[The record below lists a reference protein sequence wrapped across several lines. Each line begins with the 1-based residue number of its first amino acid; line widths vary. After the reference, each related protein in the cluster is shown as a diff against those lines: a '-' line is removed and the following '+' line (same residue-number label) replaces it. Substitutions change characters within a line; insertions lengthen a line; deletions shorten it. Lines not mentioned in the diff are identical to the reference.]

1 MGNLS
6 NQYISQSFQS
16 LLHLGSDTTA
26 SATLTEIQDALGNGV
41 GVFVNTSGN
50 LKVTNHISASAVSA
64 SLVNGLGSP
73 FNFSS
78 SVAGQL
84 QALENVTSSLI
95 NQTGSYATTGSNTFI
110 GNQTITGDVNINGT
124 LTATE
129 IHTIIES
136 SSVIFSSGSNI
147 LGDST
152 SDTQTLNGL
161 VRVSGSS
168 QITGSMGISAN
179 LSIKGEVS
187 ASFISSSRIV
197 GLGNTTV
204 SDFSSSVAQQFND
217 VETYENNNDTK
228 WNDLEPVTSS
238 LLISVNGNLNPF
250 TASAAISI
258 TNLNQFTASVAA
270 TNQFTASIKTFT
282 GSINSYTSSND
293 TKWNTLQ
300 NVTSSLISSTGS
312 YATTGSN
319 QFTGSQRITGSVYGN
334 LNQLS
339 ILAQTASID
348 MSLGN
353 MFSLNV
359 SGSTYISASNINVGQ
374 TINLLLTQTINTGSV
389 VFSPQ
394 FKLPGGL
401 AFSASLFSGS
411 QDVITFVAFNS
422 SSLYTSYIKN
432 LS

>member
-16 LLHLGSDTTA
+16 LLHLGSDSTA

-41 GVFVNTSGN
+41 GVYVNTTGN
-50 LKVTNHISASAVSA
+50 LKVDNHISASEVSA
-64 SLVNGLGSP
+64 SILNGLGSP
-73 FNFSS
+73 FDFSS
-78 SVAGQL
+78 SVSTQL

-110 GNQTITGDVNINGT
+110 GNQNITGDVDIVGT
-124 LTATE
+124 LTATRVV
-129 IHTIIES
+129 TLIETA
-136 SSVIFSSGSNI
+136 SVIFSSGSNI
-147 LGDST
+147 LGDAT
-152 SDTQTLNGL
+152 NDTQTLNGL
-161 VRVSGSS
+161 VKVSGSMS
-168 QITGSMGISAN
+168 ITGSTSILGPSISF
-179 LSIKGEVS
+179 KGEVS
-187 ASFISSSRIV
+187 ASYISSSRIQ

-204 SDFSSSVAQQFND
+204 SDYSASVAQEININTQLVNSF
-217 VETYENNNDTK
+217 TQSIS
-228 WNDLEPVTSS
+228 DLNS
-238 LLISVNGNLNPF
+238 F
-250 TASAAISI
+250 TQSAAISLD
-258 TNLNQFTASVAA
+258 NLQIFSASANVSISNLGLFTASIAG
-270 TNQFTASIKTFT
+270 TNQFTASIKTYT

-319 QFTGSQRITGSVYGN
+319 TFTGSQRITGSVYGN
-334 LNQLS
+334 LNTLT
-339 ILAQTASID
+339 ILLQTASID